1 MKSNLII
8 KKLFVYSEKN
18 KKFFYTEFSD
28 GVNIIYGKNTAGKS
42 TVFQSIYYAL
52 GINDNNQYL
61 KEILSEEVIVRLDFI
76 LFKRNNVL
84 NMTFIR
90 DDDTLLI
97 LENNKVKK
105 VFTGINSNSSREHI
119 KLKEYMHE
127 LFDFTLKL
135 EKKREYTSAPI
146 ETIFLPYYI
155 SQSVGWVYL
164 MKSFSN
170 LEFYRNFRNDYLD
183 YYLGVENYN
192 DRLLKLELENKLD
205 GVKRK
210 LDFLEDFKKN
220 NDKLQITKLSD
231 ECFVNKTKEYLDY
244 YVKIQNELQKAQ
256 ASYISK
262 CNELSYYRNRQALL
276 RKINNNHKNQNPL
289 TGTCPMCNQPLAFT
303 IESQYKFIQERNDTE
318 SELNKIKEKM
328 KNIQSELNSLDIEI
342 KKYTTKIE
350 RNYNILNEYENQ
362 NISFDSWLKN
372 KSNTTL
378 INELETDIG
387 KLNTEIT
394 HLKKDLDN
402 FKTDEEIRNIRRQ
415 KERTFLSIF
424 SNYLSELKVKP
435 LEGTQYKSLY
445 KISAFPSQGVE
456 LHKTVLGYN
465 FALNKLIS
473 KNLEIHRCP
482 FLLDGIFKEDIEE
495 DNKNVILKFIGKN
508 KPIDTQLIFSVA
520 EIKKNSDKILE
531 YNEIYFNNKANIIC
545 IGDGCKERAFLQE
558 YDNSIHDILNETELI
573 INNYTL

>member
-276 RKINNNHKNQNPL
+276 R
-289 TGTCPMCNQPLAFT
+289 
-303 IESQYKFIQERNDTE
+303 
-318 SELNKIKEKM
+318 
-328 KNIQSELNSLDIEI
+328 
-342 KKYTTKIE
+342 
-350 RNYNILNEYENQ
+350 
-362 NISFDSWLKN
+362 
-372 KSNTTL
+372 
-378 INELETDIG
+378 
-387 KLNTEIT
+387 
-394 HLKKDLDN
+394 
-402 FKTDEEIRNIRRQ
+402 
-415 KERTFLSIF
+415 
-424 SNYLSELKVKP
+424 
-435 LEGTQYKSLY
+435 
-445 KISAFPSQGVE
+445 
-456 LHKTVLGYN
+456 
-465 FALNKLIS
+465 
-473 KNLEIHRCP
+473 
-482 FLLDGIFKEDIEE
+482 
-495 DNKNVILKFIGKN
+495 
-508 KPIDTQLIFSVA
+508 
-520 EIKKNSDKILE
+520 
-531 YNEIYFNNKANIIC
+531 
-545 IGDGCKERAFLQE
+545 
-558 YDNSIHDILNETELI
+558 
-573 INNYTL
+573 

>member
-1 MKSNLII
+1 M
-8 KKLFVYSEKN
+8 
-18 KKFFYTEFSD
+18 
-28 GVNIIYGKNTAGKS
+28 
-42 TVFQSIYYAL
+42 FQSIYYAL

-328 KNIQSELNSLDIEI
+328 KNIQSELNSLDTEI

>member
-1 MKSNLII
+1 MII
-8 KKLFVYSEKN
+8 
-18 KKFFYTEFSD
+18 
-28 GVNIIYGKNTAGKS
+28 
-42 TVFQSIYYAL
+42 
-52 GINDNNQYL
+52 IN
-61 KEILSEEVIVRLDFI
+61 ILSEEVIVRLDFI

-328 KNIQSELNSLDIEI
+328 KNIQSELNSLDTEI
-342 KKYTTKIE
+342 KIY
-350 RNYNILNEYENQ
+350 Y
-362 NISFDSWLKN
+362 KN
-372 KSNTTL
+372 
-378 INELETDIG
+378 
-387 KLNTEIT
+387 
-394 HLKKDLDN
+394 
-402 FKTDEEIRNIRRQ
+402 
-415 KERTFLSIF
+415 
-424 SNYLSELKVKP
+424 
-435 LEGTQYKSLY
+435 
-445 KISAFPSQGVE
+445 
-456 LHKTVLGYN
+456 
-465 FALNKLIS
+465 
-473 KNLEIHRCP
+473 
-482 FLLDGIFKEDIEE
+482 
-495 DNKNVILKFIGKN
+495 
-508 KPIDTQLIFSVA
+508 
-520 EIKKNSDKILE
+520 
-531 YNEIYFNNKANIIC
+531 
-545 IGDGCKERAFLQE
+545 
-558 YDNSIHDILNETELI
+558 
-573 INNYTL
+573 